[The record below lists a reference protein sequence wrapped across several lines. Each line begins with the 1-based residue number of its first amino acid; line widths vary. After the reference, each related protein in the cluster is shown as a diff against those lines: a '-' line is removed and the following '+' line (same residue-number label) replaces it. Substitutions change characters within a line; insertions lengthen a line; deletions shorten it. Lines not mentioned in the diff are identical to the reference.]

1 MKPDAHDMN
10 MSKELLSVHGL
21 SLGEIED
28 QIATAVGCLS
38 DIHFNRHSIG
48 GWTNV
53 NLLGESDS
61 KRYVV
66 KLPGLREP
74 HDHNPYEFQF
84 KVYAHF
90 SRLGLCPE
98 PIAFGRLAS
107 KLKTPFLVLR
117 FVEGE
122 VVPQLARM
130 KSSHLSMMKAAMMTF
145 SQNPMG
151 GFHEFESSKAYAT
164 YLLNRLTDTLNRYT
178 SSSNSIVNEGRRLQ
192 RMTDSLDVRGL
203 LQDDWP
209 CDVMHG
215 DFQEANVVFTE
226 SKAVLLDF
234 EETCIGNSL
243 FDIAYLLVQNPLHNL
258 MDRIPSVLSNG
269 KERRIRELFPL
280 ALLSVI
286 SWTIRRIVHAQSG
299 AIEESL
305 ADTHAVK
312 DLEVYL
318 RSKIR
323 DFETLVP

>member
-1 MKPDAHDMN
+1 MKPDAHDTN

-21 SLGEIED
+21 SLDEIGN
-28 QIATAVGCLS
+28 QITSAVGCS
-38 DIHFNRHSIG
+38 NDIHFNRRPIG
-48 GWTNV
+48 GWTNI
-53 NLLGESDS
+53 NLLAESDS

-74 HDHNPYEFQF
+74 NDHNPYESQF
-84 KVYAHF
+84 KVYDHF
-90 SRLGLCPE
+90 SRLGLSPE
-98 PIAFGRLAS
+98 PIAFGRLDS
-107 KLKTPFLVLR
+107 KLRTPFLVLR

-122 VVPQLARM
+122 IVPHFARM
-130 KSSHLSMMKAAMMTF
+130 TSKQLSMMKAAMMTF
-145 SQNPMG
+145 SQNPIDG
-151 GFHEFESSKAYAT
+151 LHEFESSEAYAK
-164 YLLNRLTDTLNRYT
+164 YLLNRLTDALNRYPISST
-178 SSSNSIVNEGRRLQ
+178 SMVDEGRRLQ
-192 RMTDSLDVRGL
+192 RMTDCLDAEGL

-209 CDVMHG
+209 CDIMHG

-258 MDRIPSVLSNG
+258 TDKIPSILSEG
-269 KERRIRELFPL
+269 KERRIRGLFPL

-286 SWTIRRIVHAQSG
+286 SWTIRRIVQTKSR

-305 ADTHAVK
+305 ADSHTVK

-318 RSKIR
+318 HSKMR
-323 DFETLVP
+323 AFEILVP